1 MGPFLFFH
9 LFPARPPTAAK
20 STTVPGNITC
30 SIIPDTVNTRLIT
43 VNWRLRNPAAFN
55 GQLIG
60 GGALWKK
67 VDLAAVLLGLVF
79 PLQHKLSLVS
89 SLV

>member
-9 LFPARPPTAAK
+9 LFLLAPTAAK
-20 STTVPGNITC
+20 SSTVPGNITC

-60 GGALWKK
+60 GGALWKLK
-67 VDLAAVLLGLVF
+67 WIWPLSSWGLF
-79 PLQHKLSLVS
+79 FHYSTNCH
-89 SLV
+89 